1 MISGQ
6 SGKDK
11 GSLNGLKGGSIVF
24 KVRIRHTRRFQE
36 IINAFLKNGFS
47 HFLFRLGLTER
58 DMKKGNEDEDWST
71 KDQDVG
77 KRLRYTLQ
85 ELGPTFV
92 KLGQIASSRRDLVPA
107 EIIHELEKLQEHV
120 QAVPFS
126 TIRMIVEAELG
137 DTLDNLFDSFNE
149 EPLAAASIG
158 QVHVAKLPS
167 GEEVAVKVQRPN
179 IKQTVETDLE
189 ILYEIARFLEE
200 NTVWAKTYHIKE
212 IIKEFSESLRD
223 ELDYKVEGRSA
234 DRVAKQFKE
243 QPSIQIPKIHWD
255 FSTAKILTM
264 ELVTGIRVNDIK
276 QLDDGGYDR
285 KLIAER
291 VVDALFFQVLEKGF
305 FHGDPHPGNVYILPD
320 NRICFLDFGMMGRI
334 NDRLK
339 FHFASLIINL
349 QQGDTKGMLKVFSDM
364 DLLNE
369 DTNKSDFQ
377 QDLDDLIEAYYEVSL
392 YDVSLG
398 GIINELFEVAFRH
411 KIQIPTEITIL
422 GKAILTLE
430 STVSL
435 LDPAF
440 SVMKA
445 VEPFG
450 KKLILERYH
459 PRTVL
464 LNSWRDVVEN
474 AEILLHLPKDIKK
487 ITSTVGKG
495 KLRLDI
501 NVQQLQAILGRLD
514 RISNR
519 LSFSIILLAF
529 SILMVGLII
538 GSAIAGQT
546 NLLWSFPIIEAGSI
560 IATLMFVFLI
570 FSIFRSGRM

>member
-1 MISGQ
+1 MFSGQ

-24 KVRIRHTRRFQE
+24 KKRIRHTRRFQE

-58 DMKKGNEDEDWST
+58 DMKKGNEDEEWST

-223 ELDYKVEGRSA
+223 ELDYSVEGRSA

-320 NRICFLDFGMMGRI
+320 NRICLLDFGMMGRI

-349 QQGDTKGMLKVFSDM
+349 QQGDTKGMMKVFSDM

-422 GKAILTLE
+422 GKSILTLE
-430 STVSL
+430 STISL
-435 LDPAF
+435 LDPDF

-501 NVQQLQAILGRLD
+501 NVQQLQTILGRLD

>member
-1 MISGQ
+1 MFSGQ

-24 KVRIRHTRRFQE
+24 KKRIRHTRRFQE

-92 KLGQIASSRRDLVPA
+92 KLGQIASSRRDLVPT

>member
-24 KVRIRHTRRFQE
+24 KKRIRHTRRFQE

-58 DMKKGNEDEDWST
+58 DMKKGNEDEEWST

-305 FHGDPHPGNVYILPD
+305 FHGDPHPGNVYILPG

-349 QQGDTKGMLKVFSDM
+349 QQGDTKGMMKVFSDM

-422 GKAILTLE
+422 GKSILTLE

-435 LDPAF
+435 LDPDF

-501 NVQQLQAILGRLD
+501 NVQQLQTILGRLD

>member
-1 MISGQ
+1 
-6 SGKDK
+6 
-11 GSLNGLKGGSIVF
+11 
-24 KVRIRHTRRFQE
+24 
-36 IINAFLKNGFS
+36 
-47 HFLFRLGLTER
+47 LGLTER

-305 FHGDPHPGNVYILPD
+305 FHGDPHPGNVYILPG

-349 QQGDTKGMLKVFSDM
+349 QQGDTKGMMKVFSDM

-377 QDLDDLIEAYYEVSL
+377 QNLDDLIEAYYEVSL

-501 NVQQLQAILGRLD
+501 NVQQLQTILGRLD

>member
-24 KVRIRHTRRFQE
+24 KKRIRHTRRFQE

-305 FHGDPHPGNVYILPD
+305 FHGDPHPGNVYILPG

-349 QQGDTKGMLKVFSDM
+349 QQGDTKGMMKVFLDM

-422 GKAILTLE
+422 GKSILTLE
-430 STVSL
+430 STISL
-435 LDPAF
+435 LDPDF

-501 NVQQLQAILGRLD
+501 NVQQLQTILGRLD

>member
-1 MISGQ
+1 MFSGQ

-24 KVRIRHTRRFQE
+24 KKRIRHTRRFQE

-158 QVHVAKLPS
+158 QVHVAQLPS

-422 GKAILTLE
+422 GKSILTLE
-430 STVSL
+430 STISL
-435 LDPAF
+435 LDPDF

-501 NVQQLQAILGRLD
+501 NVQQLQTILGRLD

>member
-24 KVRIRHTRRFQE
+24 KKRIRHTRRFQE

-158 QVHVAKLPS
+158 QVHVAQLPS

-320 NRICFLDFGMMGRI
+320 NRICLLDFGMMGRI

-349 QQGDTKGMLKVFSDM
+349 QQGDTKGMMKVFSDM

-422 GKAILTLE
+422 GKSILTLE
-430 STVSL
+430 STISL
-435 LDPAF
+435 LDPDF

-501 NVQQLQAILGRLD
+501 NVQQLQTILGRLD

>member
-1 MISGQ
+1 M
-6 SGKDK
+6 
-11 GSLNGLKGGSIVF
+11 F
-24 KVRIRHTRRFQE
+24 KKRIRHTRRFQE

-58 DMKKGNEDEDWST
+58 DVKKGNEDTNWST
-71 KDQDVG
+71 RDQDVG

-120 QAVPFS
+120 QAVPFN

-137 DTLDNLFDSFNE
+137 DTLENLFDSFNE

-158 QVHVAKLPS
+158 QVHIAQLLT
-167 GEEVAVKVQRPN
+167 GEEVAIKVQRPN

-189 ILYEIARFLEE
+189 ILHEIARFLEE

-212 IIKEFSESLRD
+212 IIREFSDSLQD

-243 QPSIQIPKIHWD
+243 QPSIRIPKIHWS
-255 FSTAKILTM
+255 FSTTKILTM
-264 ELVTGIRVNDIK
+264 EMVHGIRVNDIS
-276 QLDDGGYDR
+276 QLDVAGYDR

-291 VVDALFFQVLEKGF
+291 VVDAMFFQVLEKGF
-305 FHGDPHPGNVYILPD
+305 FHGDPHPGNIYILPE
-320 NRICFLDFGMMGRI
+320 NRVCFLDFGMMGRI

-349 QQGDTKGMLKVFSDM
+349 QQGDTKSMMKVFLDM
-364 DLLNE
+364 GLLNE
-369 DTNKSDFQ
+369 DTNTADFQ
-377 QDLDDLIEAYYEVSL
+377 RDLDDLIEAYYDVSL
-392 YDVSLG
+392 YEVSLG
-398 GIINELFEVAFRH
+398 GIMNELFEIAFRH

-435 LDPAF
+435 LDPTF

-450 KKLILERYH
+450 KRLILERYH
-459 PRTVL
+459 PKNIL
-464 LNSWRDVVEN
+464 QNSWRDVVEN

-501 NVQQLQAILGRLD
+501 NVQQLQTILGRLD

-538 GSAIAGQT
+538 GAAIAGQT

-560 IATLMFVFLI
+560 IATLMFMFLI

>member
-24 KVRIRHTRRFQE
+24 KKRIRHTRRFQE

>member
-24 KVRIRHTRRFQE
+24 KKRIRHTRRFQE

-349 QQGDTKGMLKVFSDM
+349 QQGDTKGMMKVFSDM

>member
-1 MISGQ
+1 MFSGQ

-24 KVRIRHTRRFQE
+24 KKRIRHTRRFQE

-223 ELDYKVEGRSA
+223 ELDYSVEGRSA

-320 NRICFLDFGMMGRI
+320 NRICLLDFGMMGRI

-349 QQGDTKGMLKVFSDM
+349 QQGDTKGMMKVFSDM

-422 GKAILTLE
+422 GKSILTLE
-430 STVSL
+430 STISL
-435 LDPAF
+435 LDPDF

-501 NVQQLQAILGRLD
+501 NVQQLQTILGRLD

>member
-223 ELDYKVEGRSA
+223 ELDYSVEGRSA

>member
-1 MISGQ
+1 M
-6 SGKDK
+6 
-11 GSLNGLKGGSIVF
+11 F
-24 KVRIRHTRRFQE
+24 KKRIRHTRRFQE

-58 DMKKGNEDEDWST
+58 DMKKGNEDEDWSR

-137 DTLDNLFDSFNE
+137 DTLENLFDSFNE

-158 QVHVAKLPS
+158 QVHVAQLPS

-243 QPSIQIPKIHWD
+243 QPNIQIPKIHWE

-291 VVDALFFQVLEKGF
+291 IVDALFFQVLEKGF

-349 QQGDTKGMLKVFSDM
+349 QQGDTKGMMKVFSDM

-422 GKAILTLE
+422 GKSILTLE

-435 LDPAF
+435 LDPDF

-514 RISNR
+514 KISNR

-560 IATLMFVFLI
+560 IATLMFLFLI

>member
-1 MISGQ
+1 MFSGQ

-24 KVRIRHTRRFQE
+24 KKRIRHTRRFQE

-349 QQGDTKGMLKVFSDM
+349 QQGDTKGMMKVFSDM

-422 GKAILTLE
+422 GKSILTLE
-430 STVSL
+430 STISL
-435 LDPAF
+435 LDPDF

-501 NVQQLQAILGRLD
+501 NVQQLQTILGRLD

>member
-1 MISGQ
+1 
-6 SGKDK
+6 
-11 GSLNGLKGGSIVF
+11 
-24 KVRIRHTRRFQE
+24 
-36 IINAFLKNGFS
+36 
-47 HFLFRLGLTER
+47 
-58 DMKKGNEDEDWST
+58 
-71 KDQDVG
+71 
-77 KRLRYTLQ
+77 
-85 ELGPTFV
+85 
-92 KLGQIASSRRDLVPA
+92 
-107 EIIHELEKLQEHV
+107 
-120 QAVPFS
+120 
-126 TIRMIVEAELG
+126 
-137 DTLDNLFDSFNE
+137 
-149 EPLAAASIG
+149 
-158 QVHVAKLPS
+158 
-167 GEEVAVKVQRPN
+167 
-179 IKQTVETDLE
+179 
-189 ILYEIARFLEE
+189 
-200 NTVWAKTYHIKE
+200 
-212 IIKEFSESLRD
+212 
-223 ELDYKVEGRSA
+223 
-234 DRVAKQFKE
+234 
-243 QPSIQIPKIHWD
+243 
-255 FSTAKILTM
+255 M

-320 NRICFLDFGMMGRI
+320 NRICLLDFGMMGRI

-349 QQGDTKGMLKVFSDM
+349 QQGDTKGMMKVFSDM

-422 GKAILTLE
+422 GKSILTLE
-430 STVSL
+430 STISL
-435 LDPAF
+435 LDPDF

-501 NVQQLQAILGRLD
+501 NVQQLQTILGRLD

>member
-1 MISGQ
+1 MFSGQ

-24 KVRIRHTRRFQE
+24 KKRIRHTRRFQE

-158 QVHVAKLPS
+158 QVHVAQLPS

-320 NRICFLDFGMMGRI
+320 NRICLLDFGMMGRI

-349 QQGDTKGMLKVFSDM
+349 QQGDTKGMMKVFSDM

-422 GKAILTLE
+422 GKSILTLE

-435 LDPAF
+435 LDPDF

-501 NVQQLQAILGRLD
+501 NVQQLQTILGRLD

-560 IATLMFVFLI
+560 IATLMFLFLI

>member
-24 KVRIRHTRRFQE
+24 KKRIRHTRRFQE

-349 QQGDTKGMLKVFSDM
+349 QQGDTKGMMKVFSDM

-422 GKAILTLE
+422 GKSILTLE

-435 LDPAF
+435 LDPDF

-501 NVQQLQAILGRLD
+501 NVQQLQTILGRLD

>member
-1 MISGQ
+1 
-6 SGKDK
+6 
-11 GSLNGLKGGSIVF
+11 
-24 KVRIRHTRRFQE
+24 
-36 IINAFLKNGFS
+36 
-47 HFLFRLGLTER
+47 
-58 DMKKGNEDEDWST
+58 
-71 KDQDVG
+71 
-77 KRLRYTLQ
+77 
-85 ELGPTFV
+85 
-92 KLGQIASSRRDLVPA
+92 
-107 EIIHELEKLQEHV
+107 
-120 QAVPFS
+120 
-126 TIRMIVEAELG
+126 
-137 DTLDNLFDSFNE
+137 
-149 EPLAAASIG
+149 
-158 QVHVAKLPS
+158 
-167 GEEVAVKVQRPN
+167 
-179 IKQTVETDLE
+179 
-189 ILYEIARFLEE
+189 
-200 NTVWAKTYHIKE
+200 
-212 IIKEFSESLRD
+212 
-223 ELDYKVEGRSA
+223 
-234 DRVAKQFKE
+234 
-243 QPSIQIPKIHWD
+243 
-255 FSTAKILTM
+255 
-264 ELVTGIRVNDIK
+264 
-276 QLDDGGYDR
+276 
-285 KLIAER
+285 
-291 VVDALFFQVLEKGF
+291 LFFQVLEKGF

-349 QQGDTKGMLKVFSDM
+349 QQGDTKGMMKVFSDM

-422 GKAILTLE
+422 GKSILTLE
-430 STVSL
+430 STISL
-435 LDPAF
+435 LDPDF

-501 NVQQLQAILGRLD
+501 NVQQLQTILGRLD

>member
-1 MISGQ
+1 MFSGQ

-24 KVRIRHTRRFQE
+24 KKRIRHTRRFQE

-158 QVHVAKLPS
+158 QVHVAQLPS

-349 QQGDTKGMLKVFSDM
+349 QQGDTKGMMKVFSDM

-422 GKAILTLE
+422 GKSILTLE
-430 STVSL
+430 STISL
-435 LDPAF
+435 LDPDF

-501 NVQQLQAILGRLD
+501 NVQQLQTILGRLD